1 MVMEQVCKV
10 RWGHVVKCFICEE
23 DDFELDAVSDGEP
36 VEITEDGGDVVS
48 GAGVGEQA
56 CG

>member
-1 MVMEQVCKV
+1 MEQVCEV
-10 RWGHVVKCFICEE
+10 GRGQVIKCFVCEE
-23 DDFELDAVSDGEP
+23 DDFELYAVSDGQP
-36 VEITEDGGDVVS
+36 VQVTEDGGDVIS